1 MAENTIDVMG
11 LVTVLEAR
19 VTADAISW
27 RQAAGQ
33 IGVSPSLLSRLRN
46 GQRPDLEAFARIV
59 RWLRHD
65 ADEFLVHPGER
76 ATRLEPTLDSSI
88 TALLRS
94 RRDLSDEDREYLE
107 SILRAGVKHF
117 HQTRRSD

>member
-1 MAENTIDVMG
+1 MTESTIDVAG

-19 VTADAISW
+19 VTADEISW

-65 ADEFLVHPGER
+65 ADEFLIDPRELADR
-76 ATRLEPTLDSSI
+76 PQPTLDSSI
-88 TALLRS
+88 SALLHS
-94 RRDLSDEDREYLE
+94 RRDLSDADREYLE
-107 SILRAGVKHF
+107 SILQAGVKHF
-117 HQTRRSD
+117 RQTRSAG

>member
-1 MAENTIDVMG
+1 MTENTIDVAG
-11 LVTVLEAR
+11 LVTVVESR
-19 VTADAISW
+19 VKADAISW

-33 IGVSPSLLSRLRN
+33 IGVSPSLLTRLRQ

-65 ADEFLVHPGER
+65 ANEFLVDAGER
-76 ATRLEPTLDSSI
+76 ASRPQPTLDSSI
-88 TALLRS
+88 SALLNS

-107 SILRAGVKHF
+107 SILQAGVKHF
-117 HQTRRSD
+117 RQTRRAG

>member
-1 MAENTIDVMG
+1 MAENTIDVAG
-11 LVTVLEAR
+11 LVAVLETR
-19 VTADAISW
+19 VKADGVSW

-65 ADEFLVHPGER
+65 ADEFLVDADELANRPQ
-76 ATRLEPTLDSSI
+76 PPLDSSI
-88 TALLRS
+88 SALLRS
-94 RRDLSDEDREYLE
+94 RKDLNDEDREYLE
-107 SILRAGVKHF
+107 NILQAGVKHF
-117 HQTRRSD
+117 RQTRRTG